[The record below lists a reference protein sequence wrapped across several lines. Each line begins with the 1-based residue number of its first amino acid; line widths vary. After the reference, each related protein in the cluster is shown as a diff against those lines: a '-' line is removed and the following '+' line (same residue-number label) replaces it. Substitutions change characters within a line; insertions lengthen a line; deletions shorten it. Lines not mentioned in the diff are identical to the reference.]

1 MLKAKL
7 HVSSRFTT
15 CFLVRPPYL
24 LPKGRLFDL
33 LDLLKAWLQL
43 RSINLTEF
51 VSFVEM
57 IRVGSTLVVSLTVRS
72 CKRLQL
78 LTILIAADTK
88 KNERCYGEEP

>member
-1 MLKAKL
+1 MKS

-57 IRVGSTLVVSLTVRS
+57 IDPRGPNSSGQPY
-72 CKRLQL
+72 CPELQE
-78 LTILIAADTK
+78 IAIAEDFDSGRHK
-88 KNERCYGEEP
+88 EE